1 MRRRA
6 LLVGLAIVGLGIAGG
21 AARAGDF
28 MALATRSLRGDAARF
43 GWSSLRVGFRVQFPA
58 AVSGRTFLS
67 RKYDV
72 LDALERVLERTRYDP
87 SGGVPE
93 RERLGRLVA
102 DTVRRAAP
110 SGTVSRVSDIWIE
123 AR

>member
-1 MRRRA
+1 MTDGQGHGRA
-6 LLVGLAIVGLGIAGG
+6 PVGSGRLGCGQHAAAANLGQEGRLVDLAGL
-21 AARAGDF
+21 
-28 MALATRSLRGDAARF
+28 
-43 GWSSLRVGFRVQFPA
+43 RVQFPA

-87 SGGVPE
+87 NGGAQE

-102 DTVRRAAP
+102 ETVRHAAP
-110 SGTVSRVSDIWIE
+110 AGTVSRVTDIWIE

>member
-6 LLVGLAIVGLGIAGG
+6 FLVGLAIVGLGIVGG
-21 AARAGDF
+21 SALADDF
-28 MALATRSLRGDAARF
+28 MALATRPLRGDAARL
-43 GWSSLRVGFRVQFPA
+43 GWSNLRVGLRVQFPA

-87 SGGVPE
+87 NGGAQE

-102 DTVRRAAP
+102 ETVRHAAP
-110 SGTVSRVSDIWIE
+110 AGTVSRVTDIWIE